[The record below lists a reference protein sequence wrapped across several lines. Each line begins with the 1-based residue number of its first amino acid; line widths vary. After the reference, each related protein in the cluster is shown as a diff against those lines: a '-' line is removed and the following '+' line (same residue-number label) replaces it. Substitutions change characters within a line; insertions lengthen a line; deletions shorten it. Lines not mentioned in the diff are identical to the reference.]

1 MKLALQRV
9 PLGVLT
15 ALTMAVL
22 LVVSVILVFLGV
34 VALESTLERRT
45 LDRLPSDASAAY
57 LDFNA
62 GRMPTQDGVRAL
74 LNSLPAVER
83 QSETEGQLTILALA
97 MIVALVG
104 SLFGYWLARK
114 ISRPLEVLAV
124 ATENLRAGDFS
135 VRVGPVGNAAKEVAL
150 LVRRFDALA
159 SELESMES
167 RLRFN
172 TMAVA
177 HELRTPL
184 TVLRGNL
191 QGMADGV
198 FPIDRTRIVQLLLQV
213 EGLSALVED
222 LRTLSLA
229 AGQKLV
235 TQRLP
240 LDLSVEVGQVLEA
253 SGHLLEKAGMTVE
266 TALQPVRIVG
276 DAPRLRQAVL
286 ALVENATRYAAAGG
300 VLRCEVGLQG
310 GQEACI
316 RLLDRGPGLPEDV
329 SSDSVDLFWRADT
342 SRSRATGGSGLGL
355 SVVKAIAA
363 AHDGR
368 LEFANRP
375 GGGAI
380 VSIILP
386 VEADA

>member
-15 ALTMAVL
+15 ALTIAVL

-57 LDFNA
+57 VDFNA
-62 GRMPTQDGVRAL
+62 GRMPTQDGVQAL
-74 LNSLPAVER
+74 LTSLPTVER
-83 QSETEGQLTILALA
+83 QSETEGQLTILMLA

-114 ISRPLEVLAV
+114 ISRPLEVLAA

-135 VRVGPVGNAAKEVAL
+135 IRVGPVGNAAKEVAL

-159 SELESMES
+159 IELESMES

-198 FPIDRTRIVQLLLQV
+198 FPIERTRIVQLLLQV

-240 LDLSVEVGQVLEA
+240 LDLSIEVGQVLEA
-253 SGHLLEKAGMTVE
+253 SGHLLEKSGMTVE

-276 DAPRLRQAVL
+276 DAQRLRQAVL
-286 ALVENATRYAAAGG
+286 ALVENATRYAADGG
-300 VLRCEVGLQG
+300 VLRCEVGLQ

-386 VEADA
+386 VEAGA

>member
-15 ALTMAVL
+15 ALTIAVL

-57 LDFNA
+57 IDFNA
-62 GRMPTQDGVRAL
+62 GRMPTQDGVQAL
-74 LNSLPAVER
+74 LTSLPTVER

-114 ISRPLEVLAV
+114 ISRPLEVLAA

-135 VRVGPVGNAAKEVAL
+135 IRVGPVGNAAKEVAL

-198 FPIDRTRIVQLLLQV
+198 FPIERTRIVQLLLQV

-240 LDLSVEVGQVLEA
+240 LDLSIEVGQVLEA

-266 TALQPVRIVG
+266 MALQPARIVG
-276 DAPRLRQAVL
+276 DAQRLRQAVL
-286 ALVENATRYAAAGG
+286 ALVENATRYAADGG
-300 VLRCEVGLQG
+300 VLRCEVGLQ

-368 LEFANRP
+368 LEFATRP

-380 VSIILP
+380 VSIVLP
-386 VEADA
+386 LEASA